1 MLPTGV
7 VLQRVQPRHVLLPIA
22 GELQAVS
29 QCFSVRVVN
38 RRNFFSLLNTFSPV
52 NACVLLNKICL
63 KALNRIP
70 EEVEAV
76 AVGAALR

>member
-7 VLQRVQPRHVLLPIA
+7 VLQRVQPRHVLPPIA

-29 QCFSVRVVN
+29 QCFSVWVVN
-38 RRNFFSLLNTFSPV
+38 RRNFFSLLNFSPV
-52 NACVLLNKICL
+52 HAWVLLIKICL
-63 KALNRIP
+63 KALNRVP

-76 AVGAALR
+76 AVGAALW